1 MSPAP
6 PSQAFIWPGNR
17 DIAKPKLAAITCLGI
32 NRCQPPAPEAIVIT
46 LPTPDVVRVS
56 EGGSGRS
63 ARYKFFGRRQMK
75 GGITI

>member
-1 MSPAP
+1 
-6 PSQAFIWPGNR
+6 
-17 DIAKPKLAAITCLGI
+17 LGI
-32 NRCQPPAPEAIVIT
+32 NRCQPPASEAIVIT

-56 EGGSGRS
+56 EGGSGGG